1 MDASKV
7 KTHRRNLLLGGLA
20 LLAFA
25 SPAGAQVNPRPRR
38 RRRVR
43 RAVLAGWRNNI
54 LERRR
59 LNPDRFERSRRG
71 ENVVRARVI
80 AIDPSDAGIA
90 AMRRLGFRRISD
102 RMVGDLGV
110 RVIVLRPP
118 PGMSAQDAVDA
129 LQAADPQGAYE
140 LNHVFDPSQG
150 VSGASAPAAPRSSN
164 GAGLKLGM
172 IDGGIAT
179 GHPSLSGAR
188 IQARNFTGEGA
199 PVASPH
205 GTAVAS
211 LLIGADDDFRG
222 AAPGA
227 ELYAADV
234 FGDAPEGGS
243 AEAIADALG
252 WLSQQGVSVVNISLE
267 GPANRLVE
275 AVCRA
280 AIARG
285 MILVAA
291 VGNGGPTTPVAYP
304 AAYAGVIAV
313 TAVDS
318 QNRVYLSANRG
329 PQVAFAAVG
338 VSIEAAAEG
347 DEYEVVSGTSFASP
361 IVAAELALARRSAAS
376 ASTAINALAAGA
388 VDLGAPG
395 RDAVYGFGRVM

>member
-1 MDASKV
+1 
-7 KTHRRNLLLGGLA
+7 
-20 LLAFA
+20 
-25 SPAGAQVNPRPRR
+25 
-38 RRRVR
+38 
-43 RAVLAGWRNNI
+43 
-54 LERRR
+54 
-59 LNPDRFERSRRG
+59 
-71 ENVVRARVI
+71 
-80 AIDPSDAGIA
+80 
-90 AMRRLGFRRISD
+90 
-102 RMVGDLGV
+102 
-110 RVIVLRPP
+110 
-118 PGMSAQDAVDA
+118 MSAQDAVDA

-140 LNHVFDPSQG
+140 LNHLFDPSQG
-150 VSGASAPAAPRSSN
+150 ASGASAATAPRSTN
-164 GAGLKLGM
+164 GAGLKIGM
-172 IDGGIAT
+172 IDGGVSNE
-179 GHPSLSGAR
+179 HPALRSAR
-188 IQARNFTGEGA
+188 IQARNFTGESA
-199 PVASPH
+199 PTPSPH

-222 AAPGA
+222 VAPGA

-252 WLSQQGVSVVNISLE
+252 WLSQQGVTVVNISLE
-267 GPANRLVE
+267 GPPNRLVE

-304 AAYAGVIAV
+304 AAYPGVVAV

-329 PQVAFAAVG
+329 PQVTFAAVG

-361 IVAAELALARRSAAS
+361 IVAAELALARRGATTPT
-376 ASTAINALAAGA
+376 TAINALAADA